1 MTIANTV
8 ESHRKWHLIPSFVA
22 HLFSIF
28 LEQVPI
34 IKLSAAIKV
43 WLKMNHTCSLRL
55 ASLCCLLLWEQCI
68 CNPSSILAHSF
79 SFSLHIRILPLYL
92 NATKKLL
99 PWEGGFAF
107 QGKVN
112 IFQRIIATPA
122 IHWKSLKM
130 GRRWICRL
138 QKFAVENLFQQSR
151 DFDCWVYVT
160 CLSLLVYLALRLS
173 LFPLKL
179 IILELWASG
188 SGQRSWSHLL
198 DLFSRKICECA
209 SQVGPG
215 SCSIRAVVTNKVT
228 LYLEKVPSTHWS
240 LFTLLFKMVIFIS
253 YDKWFRG
260 RWLRVQEDG
269 WLCLLFFL
277 A

>member
-99 PWEGGFAF
+99 LWEGGFAF

-122 IHWKSLKM
+122 IHRVSENGKKMDMQVTKICSWKPLSAEQRFWLLGLCHLLESFGLPCSGVILISSETYYPSVMSLGEWAKILVTPS
-130 GRRWICRL
+130 GL
-138 QKFAVENLFQQSR
+138 VFQKDLWMCFPGWAWLLLYQSCGDQQGHTVFRKGS
-151 DFDCWVYVT
+151 FY
-160 CLSLLVYLALRLS
+160 S
-173 LFPLKL
+173 LKL
-179 IILELWASG
+179 I
-188 SGQRSWSHLL
+188 HL
-198 DLFSRKICECA
+198 
-209 SQVGPG
+209 
-215 SCSIRAVVTNKVT
+215 AV
-228 LYLEKVPSTHWS
+228 
-240 LFTLLFKMVIFIS
+240 
-253 YDKWFRG
+253 
-260 RWLRVQEDG
+260 
-269 WLCLLFFL
+269 
-277 A
+277 